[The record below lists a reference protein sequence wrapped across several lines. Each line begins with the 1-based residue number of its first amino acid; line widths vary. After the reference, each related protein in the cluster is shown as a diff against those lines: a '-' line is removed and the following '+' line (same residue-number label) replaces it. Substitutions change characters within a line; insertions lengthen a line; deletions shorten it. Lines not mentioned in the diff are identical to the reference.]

1 MYIHVLREDKPNGK
15 TRSSSAVAN
24 HQAIPLRQKRR
35 QFFYIPDTAASVSCC
50 FLPTNSEMKSGS
62 CNWTNFTEA
71 TILENKNSWS
81 ISFSFFLRESVELR
95 VYHTHRYKTR
105 SHQTFNTWSWY
116 WLLTSQ
122 YLEKHSFHKLS
133 INCLCPEDVYP
144 KLTDNPIN
152 CLHIIT

>member
-105 SHQTFNTWSWY
+105 LSFGYITHTDTRQEAIR
-116 WLLTSQ
+116 LLIPGRDIG
-122 YLEKHSFHKLS
+122 Y
-133 INCLCPEDVYP
+133 
-144 KLTDNPIN
+144 
-152 CLHIIT
+152 